1 MLGKTEGRRRRIA
14 ATKDEMV
21 GWHHPFS
28 GHELGQTSGKAGV
41 LQCIGSQRVGHD
53 LATEQQQIFKKKTTR
68 MGQGSRY
75 AHSKF
80 HPPAFFL
87 SIHNLQSLFGLV
99 IFVICMQRKSTNPV

>member
-1 MLGKTEGRRRRIA
+1 MLGKTESRRRIG
-14 ATKDEMV
+14 ATKDETV

-53 LATEQQQIFKKKTTR
+53 LATEQQICFKKLTR

-75 AHSKF
+75 AHNKF
-80 HPPAFFL
+80 LPPFFL

-99 IFVICMQRKSTNPV
+99 IFVICM

>member
-1 MLGKTEGRRRRIA
+1 MGRTDSLEKTLMLGKTESRRRIG
-14 ATKDEMV
+14 ATKDETV

-53 LATEQQQIFKKKTTR
+53 LATEQQICFKKLTR

-75 AHSKF
+75 AHNKF
-80 HPPAFFL
+80 LPPFFL

-99 IFVICMQRKSTNPV
+99 IFVICM